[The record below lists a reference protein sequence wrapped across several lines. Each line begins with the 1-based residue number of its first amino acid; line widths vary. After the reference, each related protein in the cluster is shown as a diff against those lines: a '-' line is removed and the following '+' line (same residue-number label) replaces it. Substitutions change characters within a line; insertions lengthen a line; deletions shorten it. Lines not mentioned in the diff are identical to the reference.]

1 MPDEKP
7 RDWDKELAEVDRLL
21 AKLPHAD
28 PTLGKGAKPA
38 PGAPGAAPAPGAKGH
53 TFVTHPPNTVVHGS
67 ATGVWIRV
75 GLGVL
80 FGLAMTQWP
89 YSHVCGL
96 KLMFYV
102 LGVGTVLAAGVW
114 GAISSWRRRMGL
126 PHLLS
131 LGLTIWGLV
140 LAAGVIL
147 PRTGYAKNAA
157 TWFCPEP

>member
-7 RDWDKELAEVDRLL
+7 RDFDKELAEVDKLL

-28 PTLGKGAKPA
+28 PTLGKGSKHAP
-38 PGAPGAAPAPGAKGH
+38 PGAPGAGAKPH
-53 TFVTHPPNTVVHGS
+53 TFLTHGPTTGPTG
-67 ATGVWIRV
+67 TPMGVWIRV
-75 GLGVL
+75 GLGL
-80 FGLAMTQWP
+80 LIGLAMTQWP

-102 LGVGTVLAAGVW
+102 MGVGTVLAAGIW

-126 PHLLS
+126 PHALS
-131 LGLTIWGLV
+131 LGLVFWGLA
-140 LAAGVIL
+140 LGAGVIL
-147 PRTGYAKNAA
+147 PRTGYAKTPA